1 MPLFL
6 RALRPPG
13 CPVSPHGWGFP
24 PSLQVQRGVSPGE
37 QERAGGTASGP
48 GEGLRGGWGV
58 LLLYLLGS
66 GRVRPAERWRF
77 WKRRGASGGSR
88 NPGSMRPPPA
98 PRQDLDPA
106 LDDDT
111 CQGNGQTSHRL
122 GAGVR
127 ERHIRHR
134 TVTQIIRT
142 TLKTRPENKQP
153 DCKKWITDLHRH
165 LTRDRQTANKHV
177 ERRATPYAI
186 GGCIVRLVKTTA
198 IRPHTAQHG

>member
-1 MPLFL
+1 MSLCHLGCPRDGQPGCPHRFRPRSLEPPGVPWCMPLFL
-6 RALRPPG
+6 RALRAPG

-48 GEGLRGGWGV
+48 GDSLREGWGV

-77 WKRRGASGGSR
+77 WKRHGAGGGSC

-111 CQGNGQTSHRL
+111 CQGNGQTSHRP

-153 DCKKWITDLHRH
+153 DCKKMDYGPSQTPNP
-165 LTRDRQTANKHV
+165 RQTDGK
-177 ERRATPYAI
+177 
-186 GGCIVRLVKTTA
+186 
-198 IRPHTAQHG
+198 